1 MGKLTLNWAK
11 LKPEVKQVWQLSLPA
26 ILTQIT
32 TIAMQYIDSAMV
44 GALGAAASAAIGLVV
59 AMTWLY
65 NGVLSAVSAG
75 FSVQVA
81 HHIGANQDMEAR
93 NVIRHGLISALS
105 ISGLLAFSGL
115 LLSHPLP
122 ILLGGDPAICPNA
135 TAYFFVYSLMIPF
148 SQLNSLTSAFLQCS
162 GDMVT
167 PSILNAV
174 MCVLDVVFNALFI
187 PRFGVLG
194 AGMGTA
200 LACAIISL
208 IMTWRC
214 CICNKQLHLR
224 RTDKH
229 HFDRNILRKAFQIG
243 MPVAVQEIAMNG
255 AMVVSTRIIAPLGAA
270 AIAANS
276 FAVTAESLCYMPGYG
291 LGMAAT
297 TLVGRNIG
305 AREFKT
311 AKRFGNIS
319 TAMGAIFMGCTG
331 AIMMF
336 ACPLVF
342 RLLTPDVTVQAM
354 SVHILR
360 IELLAEPLFGVS
372 IVAAGALRGTGD
384 TFVPSLMNLGSIW
397 IVRIGLALI
406 LVSRLG
412 LTGMWIAMPI
422 ELCVRG
428 LLMLYRQHTTKYYR
442 SHT

>member
-1 MGKLTLNWAK
+1 MGKLSFNWAE

-44 GALGAAASAAIGLVV
+44 GALGASASAAIGLVV

-65 NGVLSAVSAG
+65 NGVLSAISAG

-81 HHIGANQDMEAR
+81 HHIGANKDMEAR
-93 NVIRHGLISALS
+93 NVIRHGLISALT
-105 ISGLLAFSGL
+105 ISGLLSLSAL

-122 ILLGGDPAICPNA
+122 IALGGDPTICPDA
-135 TAYFFVYSLMIPF
+135 TAYFFVYALMIPF

-167 PSILNAV
+167 PSVLNAI
-174 MCVLDVVFNALFI
+174 MCILDVIFNSLFI

-194 AGMGTA
+194 AGIGTA
-200 LACAIISL
+200 LACALISL
-208 IMTWRC
+208 MMAWRC
-214 CICNKQLHLR
+214 CISNKRLHLR

-229 HFDRNILRKAFQIG
+229 PYDRNILRKAFQIG
-243 MPVAVQEIAMNG
+243 MPVAVQEIAMNS
-255 AMVVSTRIIAPLGAA
+255 AMVMSTRIIAPLGAA
-270 AIAANS
+270 SIAANS
-276 FAVTAESLCYMPGYG
+276 FAITAESLCYMPGYG

-297 TLVGRNIG
+297 TLVGRSIG
-305 AREFKT
+305 AREVKT
-311 AKRFGNIS
+311 AKRYGNIS
-319 TAMGAIFMGCTG
+319 IAMGAIFMGCTG

-342 RLLTPDVTVQAM
+342 RLLTPDTTVQAM
-354 SVHILR
+354 AVHVLR

-406 LVSRLG
+406 LVRHLG
-412 LTGMWIAMPI
+412 LTGMWIAMAS

-428 LLMLYRQHTTKYYR
+428 LLMLYRQRTTKYYR

>member
-1 MGKLTLNWAK
+1 MNYKRINWNE
-11 LKPEVKQVWQLSLPA
+11 LKPEIRQVWQLSLPA

-44 GALGAAASAAIGLVV
+44 GALGASASAAIGLVV

-81 HHIGANQDMEAR
+81 HHIGAGHDQDAR
-93 NVIRHGLISALS
+93 NVVRHGLISALI
-105 ISGLLAFSGL
+105 ISGILCLSGILLA
-115 LLSHPLP
+115 HPLP
-122 ILLGGDPAICPNA
+122 IVLGGDPAICPDA
-135 TAYFFVYSLMIPF
+135 TAYFFVYALMIPF

-167 PSILNAV
+167 PSILNAI
-174 MCVLDVVFNALFI
+174 MCVLDVVFNALLI
-187 PRFGVLG
+187 PHFGVLG

-200 LACAIISL
+200 LACAVISL

-214 CICNKQLHLR
+214 CISNQHLHLR
-224 RTDKH
+224 TSDSH
-229 HFDRNILRKAFQIG
+229 PFTPEILQKAFQIG

-255 AMVVSTRIIAPLGAA
+255 AMVMSTRIIAPLGAT

-291 LGMAAT
+291 LGSAAT
-297 TLVGRNIG
+297 TLVGRSIG
-305 AREFKT
+305 AGELKT
-311 AKRFGNIS
+311 AKRYGNIC

-331 AIMMF
+331 AVMMF

-342 RLLTPDVTVQAM
+342 RLLTPDTAVRALAA
-354 SVHILR
+354 HILR

-397 IVRIGLALI
+397 LVRIGLALI
-406 LVSRLG
+406 LVRRLG
-412 LTGMWIAMPI
+412 LTGMWIAMSI

-442 SHT
+442 LKV

>member
-81 HHIGANQDMEAR
+81 HHIGAGQDSDAR

-105 ISGLLAFSGL
+105 ISGLLALSGL

-174 MCVLDVVFNALFI
+174 MCVLDILFNSLLI

-208 IMTWRC
+208 TMTWRC

-305 AREFKT
+305 AGEFKT

-354 SVHILR
+354 SVQC
-360 IELLAEPLFGVS
+360 
-372 IVAAGALRGTGD
+372 AGYERTLPA
-384 TFVPSLMNLGSIW
+384 
-397 IVRIGLALI
+397 
-406 LVSRLG
+406 
-412 LTGMWIAMPI
+412 
-422 ELCVRG
+422 
-428 LLMLYRQHTTKYYR
+428 Q
-442 SHT
+442 

>member
-81 HHIGANQDMEAR
+81 HHIGAGQDSDAR

-174 MCVLDVVFNALFI
+174 MCTGCSIQCLVYPTLWCPWCRYGNSTRLCHHQSDHDMAL
-187 PRFGVLG
+187 
-194 AGMGTA
+194 
-200 LACAIISL
+200 
-208 IMTWRC
+208 
-214 CICNKQLHLR
+214 LHL
-224 RTDKH
+224 
-229 HFDRNILRKAFQIG
+229 Q
-243 MPVAVQEIAMNG
+243 Q
-255 AMVVSTRIIAPLGAA
+255 AA
-270 AIAANS
+270 APQ
-276 FAVTAESLCYMPGYG
+276 TY
-291 LGMAAT
+291 
-297 TLVGRNIG
+297 
-305 AREFKT
+305 
-311 AKRFGNIS
+311 
-319 TAMGAIFMGCTG
+319 
-331 AIMMF
+331 
-336 ACPLVF
+336 
-342 RLLTPDVTVQAM
+342 
-354 SVHILR
+354 
-360 IELLAEPLFGVS
+360 
-372 IVAAGALRGTGD
+372 
-384 TFVPSLMNLGSIW
+384 
-397 IVRIGLALI
+397 
-406 LVSRLG
+406 
-412 LTGMWIAMPI
+412 
-422 ELCVRG
+422 
-428 LLMLYRQHTTKYYR
+428 
-442 SHT
+442 